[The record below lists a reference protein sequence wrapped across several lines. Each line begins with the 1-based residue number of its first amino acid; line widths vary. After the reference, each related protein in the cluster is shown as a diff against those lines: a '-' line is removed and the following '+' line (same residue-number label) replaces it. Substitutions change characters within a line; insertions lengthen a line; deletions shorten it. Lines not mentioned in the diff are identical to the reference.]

1 MTSPPAPPPQP
12 PQGNAALA
20 AAQGLTEALDAV
32 SGQLKAVRA
41 RLTVTEKDA
50 RRNRHIIIGLV
61 VSFCLDL
68 LVTAGFGWNTVQV
81 NGAQNASHDSQISAC
96 RQANTN
102 RAEDIAIWNQFL
114 TDIAPPGTP
123 ETAKVKAELAG
134 LNRLVKIKDEPRDC
148 QSLYAKLGNV
158 RPSLAEFDVA
168 DRHLYDSEP
177 LGYVDLPLASR

>member
-1 MTSPPAPPPQP
+1 VTSPTPP

-32 SGQLKAVRA
+32 SGQLKAVRD

-114 TDIAPPGTP
+114 GDIAPAAAQTP
-123 ETAKVKAELAG
+123 KVKTELAEINK
-134 LNRLVKIKDEPRDC
+134 LIAVKDTPRNC
-148 QSLYAKLGNV
+148 TALYAK
-158 RPSLAEFDVA
+158 
-168 DRHLYDSEP
+168 
-177 LGYVDLPLASR
+177 